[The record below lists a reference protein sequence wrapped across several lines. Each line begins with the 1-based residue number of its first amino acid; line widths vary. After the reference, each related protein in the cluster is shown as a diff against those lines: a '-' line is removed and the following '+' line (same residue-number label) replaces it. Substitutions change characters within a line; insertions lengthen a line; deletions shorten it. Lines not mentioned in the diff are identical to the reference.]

1 MLLANGVTPLSR
13 KNLLKSSAD
22 AAEKISRKYLPAF
35 LAPPSYGA
43 YYASARGL
51 REEVE
56 RQYFRLEDLPRL
68 TDEEMENALGKFL
81 VRTLI
86 RNSEYVF
93 LQNRV
98 SQIFFM
104 NFAFSNIQIVIS
116 RTIMPNFIFR
126 NIQTFQ
132 KQEENFVH
140 PARDAWLAHRH
151 VTSDYE
157 SSGAGGPWC
166 SAQLACLYA
175 RQFRGHGKIVQ
186 WIAGGLGSMLV
197 RFCHSLQAIF
207 FLFSF
212 FCHFGT

>member
-86 RNSEYVF
+86 SNSEYVF
-93 LQNRV
+93 LQN
-98 SQIFFM
+98 
-104 NFAFSNIQIVIS
+104 
-116 RTIMPNFIFR
+116 
-126 NIQTFQ
+126 
-132 KQEENFVH
+132 
-140 PARDAWLAHRH
+140 
-151 VTSDYE
+151 
-157 SSGAGGPWC
+157 
-166 SAQLACLYA
+166 LYP
-175 RQFRGHGKIVQ
+175 KY
-186 WIAGGLGSMLV
+186 
-197 RFCHSLQAIF
+197 
-207 FLFSF
+207 FL
-212 FCHFGT
+212 